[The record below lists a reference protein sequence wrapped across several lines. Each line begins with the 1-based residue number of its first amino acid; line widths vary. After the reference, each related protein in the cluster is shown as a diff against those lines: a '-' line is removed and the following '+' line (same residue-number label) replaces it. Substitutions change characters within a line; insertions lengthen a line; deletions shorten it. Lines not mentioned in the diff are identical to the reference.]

1 MATLNVTMDK
11 ALSAAEEAHL
21 DQVCNRF
28 EAAWKIAGP
37 GVPPPRIEEFLADTS
52 EPERSVLLRQML
64 LLEIDYRQLRGEMP
78 APDDYGSRFPGLSSE
93 FLAEAF
99 PALESAPGHGWST
112 VAPPPFAPQRR

>member
-64 LLEIDYRQLRGEMP
+64 LLEIDYRQLRGGVP
-78 APDDYGSRFPGLSSE
+78 APDDYGSRFPGLSSG
-93 FLAEAF
+93 FLAGAC
-99 PALESAPGHGWST
+99 PALAAAPVQGRST
-112 VAPPPFAPQRR
+112 CPPPP